1 MSKRSYIV
9 YTHKPL
15 HIHPRQ
21 SATPKERSTWKKEGV
36 YRWTGGR
43 DVKSWSHSL
52 ERERFHVTLLLLHTH
67 TGNAC
72 RLSLASLYL
81 RPRYPLA
88 CHTVAPS
95 TPLLCVCVWL
105 LPVRAWTYCTEQ
117 LLGPLCGRTTHG
129 ATVHGDH
136 HARVAALGCAPAAL
150 DCVGNISAGLRSA
163 GGTAP

>member
-36 YRWTGGR
+36 YRWMGGR
-43 DVKSWSHSL
+43 DVKSWSHS
-52 ERERFHVTLLLLHTH
+52 RERDFTSPSSSSTH

-72 RLSLASLYL
+72 RLSLLPVCIWGPDIHSPVTLW
-81 RPRYPLA
+81 PPL
-88 CHTVAPS
+88 
-95 TPLLCVCVWL
+95 PLFSVCVL